1 MQASANKADEELKTL
16 VRIVHECY
24 DNDLDKTE
32 WALYD
37 LHQRKKEEIEL
48 IEQEYEPLIKR
59 NKRKLRRKPFK
70 LTNSRNWRLSRWK
83 MEKRQRNKIICEKG
97 SLLPLPKLSQYQLGV
112 LMLYFVY
119 KVKVF
124 KSNQIK

>member
-59 NKRKLRRKPFK
+59 K
-70 LTNSRNWRLSRWK
+70 
-83 MEKRQRNKIICEKG
+83 
-97 SLLPLPKLSQYQLGV
+97 
-112 LMLYFVY
+112 
-119 KVKVF
+119 
-124 KSNQIK
+124 

>member
-59 NKRKLRRKPFK
+59 KEEEIAEKAFQADKFKKLAIKQ
-70 LTNSRNWRLSRWK
+70 
-83 MEKRQRNKIICEKG
+83 MENGKATKK
-97 SLLPLPKLSQYQLGV
+97 
-112 LMLYFVY
+112 
-119 KVKVF
+119 
-124 KSNQIK
+124 